1 MTMTKPFHRTVRPH
15 VDGSYTSA
23 GRWAMVRHPA
33 YADRPHRWVRAYLI
47 LQDDLVEYLESV
59 EPADVNLE
67 TYSLRAADLLI
78 RACIEVEA
86 NLTAILRAN
95 THTKVGSLNMDRD
108 YFKVEKSH
116 FLSQFSVQF
125 PHWDGSH
132 RTRPPFGA
140 WADGSYQ
147 PLAWYRAYNAVK
159 HDPAE
164 HLVNATFGHLTDA
177 WCGLAVL
184 LTAQFLFED
193 FSPHVFLV
201 AEGYGSVFDPEYE
214 PAIGS
219 FLGVKLPANVP
230 EPERYE
236 FTWSAIRDQA
246 NPFVKYDFDRI

>member
-1 MTMTKPFHRTVRPH
+1 
-15 VDGSYTSA
+15 
-23 GRWAMVRHPA
+23 MVRHPA
-33 YADRPHRWVRAYLI
+33 YADRAHRWVRAHLI

-95 THTKVGSLNMDRD
+95 TYTNVGSLNMDKD
-108 YFKVEKSH
+108 HFKVEKSH

-132 RTRPPFGA
+132 RTRQPFGA

-159 HDPAE
+159 HDRAE

-193 FSPHVFLV
+193 FSPSIDSQSGL
-201 AEGYGSVFDPEYE
+201 
-214 PAIGS
+214 
-219 FLGVKLPANVP
+219 
-230 EPERYE
+230 
-236 FTWSAIRDQA
+236 
-246 NPFVKYDFDRI
+246 